1 VPHIDYEDSQIA
13 PYKIRLQYFDPPEA
27 ILIVTDPETPT
38 EDVETKVVVYPE
50 NMSLV
55 AAGWLSYSLD
65 GAGPMIIKMVPSG
78 ETLVGNLGLLEAG
91 TTLSYEVYLQDYFFN
106 TDWSALAQAE
116 VIFEFPQFLILPL
129 FMIATLL
136 AWLHVKSRKA

>member
-1 VPHIDYEDSQIA
+1 
-13 PYKIRLQYFDPPEA
+13 
-27 ILIVTDPETPT
+27 
-38 EDVETKVVVYPE
+38 
-50 NMSLV
+50 
-55 AAGWLSYSLD
+55 
-65 GAGPMIIKMVPSG
+65 G

-91 TTLSYEVYLQDYFFN
+91 TTVSYEVCLQDYFFN